1 MKSNIVASAS
11 ESGPQGGLFGEQ
23 DSEVFIPSNVEG
35 FGIMRLGPNHGMKP
49 NRFALNAIK
58 SVIEANLPGEDTS
71 DQSDLVVLPDGLL
84 HPTNFAKACWIA
96 SALLPVYRNVGIVDL
111 NKANQITTSL
121 DKFMERLAVNHFGG
135 LVVADPDFLPEA
147 SSGNVDMLRRIAG
160 SQDDKP
166 VLNVTNSGLQL
177 LSPITMKY
185 TPAYSDE
192 IYTMQGLVTSAAEA

>member
-1 MKSNIVASAS
+1 MKSNIVASTS
-11 ESGPQGGLFGEQ
+11 ENGPQGDIFGVQE
-23 DSEVFIPSNVEG
+23 SEVFIPSNVEG
-35 FGIMRLGPNHGMKP
+35 FGIMRLGPNNAVKP

-58 SVIEANLPGEDTS
+58 SVIEANLPSEDECGES
-71 DQSDLVVLPDGLL
+71 DFVAFPDAIA
-84 HPTNFAKACWIA
+84 HSTNFAKACWIA
-96 SALLPVYRNVGIVDL
+96 SALLPVYRNVGILDL
-111 NKANQITTSL
+111 NKAKQITTSL

-147 SSGNVDMLRRIAG
+147 HSGNVDMLRRIAG

-192 IYTMQGLVTSAAEA
+192 IYAI